1 MINFLSLY
9 YVVILVELSCFTRT
23 VFFRHVFAFIRFIS
37 RILSRLA
44 AFLLSFASYLV
55 FYRAS
60 MEWRVP
66 DAFLHSF
73 ASYLIFHRASMACAH
88 CIFAFIRFICHISS
102 RFNGLCPLHFCLHSL
117 KYVIFLSRFNGLC
130 QTHALTILRHA
141 IFNMPFLKAVEVCD
155 ESLAL
160 CIE

>member
-1 MINFLSLY
+1 MFLLSFVSY
-9 YVVILVELSCFTRT
+9 LVFYRALM
-23 VFFRHVFAFIRFIS
+23 
-37 RILSRLA
+37 A
-44 AFLLSFASYLV
+44 AFLLSFASYHI